1 MEEGSSDVSP
11 FDLERMFLGDFD
23 MLFLAEVAVR
33 TGIIYLFALLLVRFL
48 GKRGQGQLSPFE
60 FVIIIALGSA
70 VGDPMFYADVPLVHS
85 MIVIT
90 VVVVFNR
97 GLDYAV
103 SNSSKVEVFV
113 ESTPTC
119 VVVDGRLELK
129 DLDRERVAHDELFMV
144 LRQSGVEQLG
154 QVRRAYLE
162 PSGQVSWFAYL
173 PDDVRSGLPLQ
184 PRADPEFPERFSEG
198 VAVPDAGTWVCT
210 YCGETY
216 PLEIGNEFPKCPR
229 CEEGEWVKASVLG
242 SEDKASDAAA
252 R

>member
-1 MEEGSSDVSP
+1 
-11 FDLERMFLGDFD
+11 MFLGDFD
-23 MLFLAEVAVR
+23 MLFLLEVAVR
-33 TGIIYLFALLLVRFL
+33 TGIIYVFALLLVRFL

-97 GLDYAV
+97 GLEFAV
-103 SNSSKVEVFV
+103 ANSGRVEAFV

-129 DLDRERVAHDELFMV
+129 DLGRESIAHDELFMV

-154 QVRRAYLE
+154 QVRRAYIE
-162 PSGQVSWFAYL
+162 PSGELSWFPYVA
-173 PDDVRSGLPLQ
+173 DDVRSGLPLH
-184 PRADPEFPERFSEG
+184 PRADPSFAERYNEG
-198 VAVPDAGTWVCT
+198 VAVPAGGTWACT
-210 YCGETY
+210 YCGETI
-216 PLEIGNEFPKCPR
+216 PLEVSHQFPKCPR
-229 CEEGEWVKASVLG
+229 CEQGEWVKASTLSG
-242 SEDKASDAAA
+242 GQQ